1 MSRAGTGLG
10 TGGPGTV
17 AGSEA
22 PGELRAGECQRIW
35 GSGDLVAECCLR
47 GDAGLL
53 EGTGMC
59 LRA

>member
-1 MSRAGTGLG
+1 MSRAGIGLVTGF
-10 TGGPGTV
+10 PGT
-17 AGSEA
+17 AAESEA

-35 GSGDLVAECCLR
+35 GSGDLVAECC
-47 GDAGLL
+47 AGLL